1 MSDIPN
7 PFQLSLTKV
16 ADMFTTVAIKSQP
29 AYIPNDKGIIKCPLD
44 FIDNNFSNI
53 NDCFFNSVYDTE
65 YTVTISDEVS
75 YNEFT
80 KKYEVLEYNEEN
92 NTYVIREK
100 ENVD

>member
-53 NDCFFNSVYDTE
+53 RAPLKTPQ
-65 YTVTISDEVS
+65 
-75 YNEFT
+75 
-80 KKYEVLEYNEEN
+80 K
-92 NTYVIREK
+92 TYKMR
-100 ENVD
+100 

>member
-44 FIDNNFSNI
+44 FTDNNFSNI
-53 NDCFFNSVYDTE
+53 NDSENKKATIKITDNS
-65 YTVTISDEVS
+65 
-75 YNEFT
+75 NC
-80 KKYEVLEYNEEN
+80 
-92 NTYVIREK
+92 R
-100 ENVD
+100 